1 MEARLTHISTQEV
14 LGYLGCRGSGVTE
27 QLIRDIAEAL
37 SLLTETAVPKST
49 YRVFERCD
57 NGCISDLDFSFESKD
72 IDKLLSD
79 CNRVIL
85 FAATLGAQVD
95 MLLRRYQ
102 VSDLQKA
109 LVLDACAN
117 AAIENVCDNLCTD
130 FALSYGLITHR
141 FSPGYGDLA
150 FEKQSDFA
158 RVLDLQRS
166 IGVTLT
172 DSGLMIPQKSV
183 TAVVGILRKE
193 SNSRE

>member
-14 LGYLGCRGSGVTE
+14 LGYLGCKGSGVTE
-27 QLIRDIAEAL
+27 QLILDIAEA
-37 SLLTETAVPKST
+37 SRLLTQTAVPKSA
-49 YRVFERCD
+49 YRVFGRCD
-57 NGCISDLDFSFESKD
+57 NGLNFLLESND
-72 IDKLLSD
+72 ITALLSD
-79 CNRVIL
+79 CDRVIL

-117 AAIENVCDNLCTD
+117 AAIENVCDNLCAD
-130 FALSYGLITHR
+130 FTRSYGTVTHR
-141 FSPGYGDLA
+141 FSPGYGDLP
-150 FEKQSDFA
+150 FEKQADFA

-183 TAVVGILRKE
+183 TAVVGVKINERK
-193 SNSRE
+193 